1 MAAIPISRALR
12 ILAERAPNEPIVID
26 GDRVVTRVE
35 FDRITNRLTRAMT
48 ALGIERG
55 DFVSILLPNSI
66 QFLASIA
73 AAWKAGAIPQ
83 PLSAKM
89 ATAEREEILKLV
101 KPRLIIGGEKPPDP
115 TCAWFPTGFEPD
127 PAISDDPVPETI
139 SPSFKAM
146 ASGGSTGRPKI
157 IVAGNPGTID
167 LEAPFPT
174 VKPNERMLV
183 TGPLYHNAPFL
194 AATTCM
200 LSGGSAVLM
209 AKFDA
214 EESLRLIERHRVNFI
229 TLVPTMMQR
238 IWRLSDATR
247 SKYDLSSIRVMIHS
261 AAPCPVWLKE
271 HWIEWLGADRV
282 VEAYGST
289 EAPGYTVIGGR
300 DWLTKKGSVGKPDP
314 SVCEAAIFREDGAFA
329 SVGEIGEVCMRPAI
343 QPGAEYGHIYA
354 QRYRYI
360 GAEPRRIHGSW
371 DSMSDLGYL
380 DDDGY
385 LFLVDRRTD
394 VILRGGAKIYPAEVE
409 AAIDAHPS
417 VRSSVVIGIPDEDL
431 GERVHALVDT
441 LNPVSHDEIKMHL
454 VDRLSAHKI
463 PSDFEFVTSPLRD
476 DAGKVRRSELKRRRI
491 VALNPATARM
501 VMPPLSLP

>member
-12 ILAERAPNEPIVID
+12 LLAERAPNEPIVID
-26 GDRVVTRVE
+26 GERVVTRAA
-35 FDRITNRLTRAMT
+35 FDRATNRLARAFT
-48 ALGIERG
+48 ARGVERG

-66 QFLASIA
+66 QFLETVA
-73 AAWKAGAIPQ
+73 AAWKVGAVPQ
-83 PLSAKM
+83 PLSAKL
-89 ATAEREEILKLV
+89 APAERDEILDLV
-101 KPRLIIGGEKPPDP
+101 KPRLVVGGDKPSNG
-115 TCAWFPTGFEPD
+115 TRAWLPTGFTPD
-127 PAISDDPVPETI
+127 PALSDAAVPDVI
-139 SPSFKAM
+139 APSFKAM

-167 LEAPFPT
+167 LDAPFPT

-209 AKFDA
+209 PKFDA
-214 EESLRLIERHRVNFI
+214 EEALRLIARHRVNFI

-238 IWRLSDATR
+238 IWRLPAETR
-247 SKYDLSSIRVMIHS
+247 AQYDLSSIRIMIHS

-271 HWIEWLGADRV
+271 HWIDWLGADRV

-300 DWLTKKGSVGKPDP
+300 DWLTKRGSVGRPDP
-314 SVCEAAIFREDGAFA
+314 TVCEAAVFRDDGTRAET
-329 SVGEIGEVCMRPAI
+329 GEIGEVCMRPAI
-343 QPGAEYGHIYA
+343 LPGAEYGHIYA

-360 GAEPRRIHGSW
+360 GAEPRRIDGTW
-371 DSMSDLGYL
+371 DSMGDLGYL
-380 DDDGY
+380 DSDGF

-394 VILRGGAKIYPAEVE
+394 VIIRGGAKVYPAEIE
-409 AAIDAHPS
+409 AVIDAHPA
-417 VRSSVVIGIPDEDL
+417 VRSSVVIGVPDEDL

-441 LNPVSHDEIKMHL
+441 LTPVSDHEMRVHL
-454 VDRLSAHKI
+454 AAHLSKHKI
-463 PSDFEFVTSPLRD
+463 PAALEFVASPLRD
-476 DAGKVRRSELKRRRI
+476 DAGKVRRSELKRQRI
-491 VALNPATARM
+491 VALHPATARM
-501 VMPPLSLP
+501 VMTPPP